1 MSSRPPRC
9 GPPREADGHPG
20 RAPLAARRARVAV
33 ACAFGVNGAVIG
45 SWAARVPAVKDRLG
59 LSPGV
64 LGLALV
70 GLAVG
75 GILAMPA
82 AGALAARR
90 GSRPVTRAAL
100 AACCLALP
108 LPALAPGV
116 PALGL
121 GLLLLGAGNGAV
133 DVAMNA
139 HGVVVEERYGRPILS
154 SFHGVWSLGAL
165 AGATAGGLAAG
176 AGIPAGAHLAAAGGV
191 LLAVGL
197 VATAWLLPAGADRR
211 PAGRVFAR
219 PTRPLAVLAV
229 IAFCGLLAEDAAAQW
244 SAVYLRDALGT
255 SAALATAGYAAF
267 SLAMTAGRLSGD
279 RLVARLQPARFV
291 RLAAVLASAGLG
303 LGLAIGH
310 PAAAVAGFA
319 LLGLGIS
326 CIVPVTFSAAARA
339 GGTAG
344 GPAIAAVS
352 TAGYLGG
359 TVGPPAVG
367 GLAELA
373 GLPAALGLVAALTG
387 LVALLA
393 GGASPSSGRRRHD
406 GEGGAA
412 PGGGSVGDS
421 A

>member
-1 MSSRPPRC
+1 MPGWPPAARPAR
-9 GPPREADGHPG
+9 D
-20 RAPLAARRARVAV
+20 ARRAARDARRAGRPGPAVRRARLAV
-33 ACAFGVNGAVIG
+33 AFTFAVNGAVFG
-45 SWAARVPAVKDRLG
+45 TWAARVPAVKDRLG

-70 GLAVG
+70 GLALG

-82 AGALAARR
+82 AGALVARH

-116 PALGL
+116 PALAL

-139 HGVVVEERYGRPILS
+139 HGVVVEERYARPILS
-154 SFHGVWSLGAL
+154 SFHGLWSLGAL
-165 AGATAGGLAAG
+165 AGAAAGGLAAG
-176 AGIPAGAHLAAAGGV
+176 AGVPVGAHLAAAGGV

-197 VATAWLLPAGADRR
+197 AATWWLLPAGADRR
-211 PAGRVFAR
+211 PAGPGVAR
-219 PTRPLAVLAV
+219 PTRPLAVLAA

-255 SAALATAGYAAF
+255 SAALAATGYAAF
-267 SLAMTAGRLSGD
+267 SLAMTAGRLAGD

-291 RLAAVLASAGLG
+291 RLAALLASAGLG
-303 LGLAIGH
+303 LGLAAGH
-310 PAAAVAGFA
+310 PAAAVAGFT
-319 LLGLGIS
+319 LLGAGIS
-326 CIVPVTFSAAARA
+326 CIVPVAFSAAPRV
-339 GGTAG
+339 GGAAG

-359 TVGPPAVG
+359 TLGPPAIG

-393 GGASPSSGRRRHD
+393 GGIPPTPD
-406 GEGGAA
+406 GTTTG
-412 PGGGSVGDS
+412 PRGGGGP
-421 A
+421 

>member
-1 MSSRPPRC
+1 VASQPPAARPPEEARATPGRPPR
-9 GPPREADGHPG
+9 AV
-20 RAPLAARRARVAV
+20 RRARFAV
-33 ACAFGVNGAVIG
+33 ACAFGVNGAVTG
-45 SWAARVPAVKDRLG
+45 SWAARVPAVKDQLG

-70 GLAVG
+70 GLAAG

-82 AGALAARR
+82 AGALVARR

-100 AACCLALP
+100 AACCVALP

-116 PALGL
+116 AALAF

-139 HGVVVEERYGRPILS
+139 HGVAVEERYGRPILS
-154 SFHGVWSLGAL
+154 SFHGMWSLGAL
-165 AGATAGGLAAG
+165 AGAAGGGLAAG
-176 AGIPAGAHLAAAGGV
+176 AGIPVGAHLTAAGGM
-191 LLAVGL
+191 LLAAGL
-197 VATAWLLPAGADRR
+197 ATTRWLLPAGADRR
-211 PAGRVFAR
+211 AAGPVFAR

-255 SAALATAGYAAF
+255 SAAVAATGYAAF
-267 SLAMTAGRLSGD
+267 SLAMTAGRLTGD
-279 RLVARLQPARFV
+279 RLVARLEPARFV
-291 RLAAVLASAGLG
+291 RLAAVVASAGLG
-303 LGLAIGH
+303 LGLAVGQ

-319 LLGLGIS
+319 LLGVGIS

-339 GGTAG
+339 QLSTAG

-359 TVGPPAVG
+359 AVGPPAVG

-393 GGASPSSGRRRHD
+393 GGISSRTPDRSATGERPDGGRRHH
-406 GEGGAA
+406 GG
-412 PGGGSVGDS
+412 
-421 A
+421 